1 MSKVRPDVGL
11 LTMKIAIVGS
21 RGVPPKYGGFETLA
35 ENLAKQLVL
44 KNHQVYVT
52 GFDGDCLTLTVTEV
66 LYATSIT
73 VPEKGIRVL
82 NNIRCTRAAEKFLS
96 KNFEIDAVIVLNDV
110 NYFVARKFW
119 MRGKRTLLH
128 LDGAEA
134 RRSGLPLMGQF
145 AHWFFRRL
153 AVTSGIQLVVDSV
166 AIKEDMRLSNKRVSV
181 ISYAPHFDEAKKP
194 EYKNLSLEPRRYFVA
209 IARFVDENQILQLI
223 DGYISSGRD
232 EQLLVIG
239 LGTGSKKYENRAIEA
254 ALSNENVHV
263 LPKNYDRAEINWL
276 LQNAKGYI
284 HGHSVGGTNPILVD
298 ARLHAQVI
306 LSHDNPYNR
315 ENSGRKE
322 HFWSNSDQLTN
333 LLKSLDSLTVSDEV
347 SDYGLDSWETI
358 ALQYLELLTKRD

>member
-1 MSKVRPDVGL
+1 
-11 LTMKIAIVGS
+11 MKILICGS
-21 RGVPPKYGGFETLA
+21 RGIPAQYGGFESLA
-35 ENLAKQLVL
+35 QGLADNFNKDEHVA
-44 KNHQVYVT
+44 VVT
-52 GFDGDCLTLTVTEV
+52 GFTNEIKLPVVNHASGIISYQIPAVGPRFVQNFLCTWK
-66 LYATSIT
+66 ATSDLDT
-73 VPEKGIRVL
+73 EH
-82 NNIRCTRAAEKFLS
+82 KF
-96 KNFEIDAVIVLNDV
+96 DAVIVLNDV
-110 NYFVARKFW
+110 NYFVARKYW
-119 MRGKRTLLH
+119 KKGNWTVLH

-134 RRSGLPLMGQF
+134 KRSGLPFVGKF

-153 AVTSGIQLVVDSV
+153 AIKSDIPLVVDSV
-166 AIKEDMRLSNKRVSV
+166 AIKEDMKLSSQKAAV
-181 ISYAPHFDEAKKP
+181 ISYAPHNDEAKKP
-194 EYKNLSLEPRRYFVA
+194 EYKNIALEPKGFFVA

-223 DGYISSGRD
+223 DGYSSSGRG

-298 ARLHAQVI
+298 ARLHAQLI

-322 HFWSNSDQLTN
+322 HFWSNNDQLTN
-333 LLKSLDSLTVSDEV
+333 LLKSLDSLKVSDEV